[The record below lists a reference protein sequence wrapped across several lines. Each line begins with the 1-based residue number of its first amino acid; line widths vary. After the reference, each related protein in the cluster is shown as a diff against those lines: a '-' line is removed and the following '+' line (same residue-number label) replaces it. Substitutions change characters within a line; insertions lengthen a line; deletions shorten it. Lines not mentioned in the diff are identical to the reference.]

1 MMTRIERLTSM
12 AVLALVAV
20 AGLFVASF
28 FGFDVLAL
36 LR

>member
-20 AGLFVASF
+20 AGLSVATF

-36 LR
+36 VR